1 MKAEGNLAEC
11 VNEETEDG
19 HAQDGEDNQGPVPL
33 NLPWLEETF
42 SYFLTPLSQMQD

>member
-11 VNEETEDG
+11 VNKETEDSC
-19 HAQDGEDNQGPVPL
+19 AENGEDKQGPIPL
-33 NLPWLEETF
+33 NLSWLEETF